1 MNRRLLI
8 GLSLI
13 PLACGS
19 SGGGSGSG
27 GSTGSGGN
35 VILTGAGGSSG
46 TTGSGGS
53 TGSGGNGSGGNTGAG
68 GNSATGSGGTVATGG
83 TTGSGGT
90 AATGGAGGAKATGGA
105 NGTGGAAGA
114 KATGGAGGSATGS
127 GGATSSGGSTGSG
140 GDPSVLERNNHPSRD
155 GVFIQPSLTKAMAG
169 KMAADTTFNS
179 GATYTGA
186 VWASPLYLQNGP
198 GGKGAFFIPTT
209 GNDVL
214 ALDET
219 AGTTLWKK
227 NVGSAP
233 SSTGAGC
240 GNISP
245 IGIIS
250 TPVIDETARV
260 IYVAGAIGTSSI
272 MDHQVHALSVEDGT
286 EKSGWPFSAMK
297 LTSGGTAFMP
307 QPQNQRSALSLVGGT
322 LYVAYGGHIGDCG
335 AYHGWVAGISTSN
348 PTNFGG
354 WATGGQGEGIWAA
367 GGMASDGT
375 GVFALTGNNTPKLT
389 THYDSEEAV
398 RITGLGTRSD
408 LFYATSWH
416 SMDMG
421 DADLGASN
429 PVYVELSGATPSK
442 MLVVISKD
450 GHMYLLDAGSLGGM
464 GGQKVDFMVAN
475 GTMAIHTAVASYK
488 TAAGLYVVFGTD
500 SGAVCPSGGGKN
512 IVSVLIAPGSP
523 PKPSVAWCAPLSGPV
538 TGPISTTT
546 DGTSDVVVWYMNN
559 GKLAGVDG
567 DTGAS
572 VYTSSNSCAGVRQW
586 TSPIAVKGR
595 IVVAG
600 DGNMCS
606 WSPH

>member
-1 MNRRLLI
+1 
-8 GLSLI
+8 
-13 PLACGS
+13 
-19 SGGGSGSG
+19 
-27 GSTGSGGN
+27 
-35 VILTGAGGSSG
+35 
-46 TTGSGGS
+46 
-53 TGSGGNGSGGNTGAG
+53 
-68 GNSATGSGGTVATGG
+68 
-83 TTGSGGT
+83 
-90 AATGGAGGAKATGGA
+90 
-105 NGTGGAAGA
+105 
-114 KATGGAGGSATGS
+114 
-127 GGATSSGGSTGSG
+127 
-140 GDPSVLERNNHPSRD
+140 
-155 GVFIQPSLTKAMAG
+155 MAG

-179 GATYTGA
+179 GATYSGA

-209 GNDVL
+209 SNDVL

-227 NVGSAP
+227 NLGSAP

-245 IGIIS
+245 IGVIS

-260 IYVAGAIGTSSI
+260 IYVAGATGTSSI
-272 MDHQVHALSVEDGT
+272 MDHQVHALSIEDGS
-286 EKSGWPFSAMK
+286 EKSGWPFSASK
-297 LTSGGTAFMP
+297 LTSGSMAFMP

-335 AYHGWVAGISTSN
+335 AYHGWVAGINTSD
-348 PTNFGG
+348 PTKFGG
-354 WATGGQGEGIWAA
+354 WSSGGQGEGIWAA

-375 GVFALTGNNTPKLT
+375 GVFALTGNNTQRVT
-389 THYDSEEAV
+389 THLDSEEAV
-398 RITGLGTRSD
+398 RITGLGTLSD
-408 LFYATSWH
+408 SFYASSWQT
-416 SMDMG
+416 MDSG

-429 PVYVELSGATPSK
+429 PVYIQLAGATPSK
-442 MLVVISKD
+442 ILAVVSKD
-450 GHMYLLDAGSLGGM
+450 GHMYLLDAGALGGK

-488 TAAGLYVVFGTD
+488 TAAGTYVVFGTD
-500 SGAVCPSGGGKN
+500 TGAICPSGGGKN